1 MAIKVKIPR
10 VKGFRGG
17 LKSPILRA
25 GVAAFLIIGLVMF
38 GIFSYYYI
46 KYQKIVDKRFYGPIF
61 ANTAKIFA
69 QPRDVRIGQKADGRE
84 IANYLRHAGYT
95 EIGEPGE
102 SNSALIVC

>member
-69 QPRDVRIGQKADGRE
+69 QPRDVRIARRPMAAKSPITCVMPATLKSVSRANPSSAP
-84 IANYLRHAGYT
+84 IA
-95 EIGEPGE
+95 
-102 SNSALIVC
+102 C